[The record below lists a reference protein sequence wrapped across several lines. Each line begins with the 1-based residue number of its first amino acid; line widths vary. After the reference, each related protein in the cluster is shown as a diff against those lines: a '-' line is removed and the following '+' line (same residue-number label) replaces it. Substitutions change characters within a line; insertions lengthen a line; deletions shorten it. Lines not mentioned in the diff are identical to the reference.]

1 MFSRA
6 TVTAPRDRPADS
18 YSTSTWTTQARTAGK
33 PCRTLPKRG
42 LLNDLAIET
51 TTERERLEA
60 LSVLERETLTSL
72 RRIIRA
78 VSLYNRQL
86 LKGYGLTAPQLTCLR
101 HLGRHGERTAG
112 QIARGIAVSQ
122 ATVTGILTRL
132 EREELIA
139 RRRGEKDR
147 RKVLVALTDKGREV
161 ATSVPLPLQE
171 RFVRGLSEISDFRRQ
186 RIRAALGDIVGLME
200 ATRVDA
206 APVLSSGA
214 SIEEDE
220 LKHAGAGGPAKPRGG
235 Q

>member
-1 MFSRA
+1 MTLSQ
-6 TVTAPRDRPADS
+6 PRTPNNPTKA
-18 YSTSTWTTQARTAGK
+18 AGSLF
-33 PCRTLPKRG
+33 RSLPKRG
-42 LLNDLAIET
+42 PLNELAIEM
-51 TTERERLEA
+51 TTEEECLEA
-60 LSVLERETLTSL
+60 LSLLERETLTSL

-86 LKGYGLTAPQLTCLR
+86 LKSYGLTAPQLTCLR

-112 QIARGIAVSQ
+112 EIARGIAVSQ

-132 EREELIA
+132 ERDGLIA

-147 RKVLVALTDKGREV
+147 RKVLVVLTAKGREV

-171 RFVRGLSEISDFRRQ
+171 RFVRGLSEISEFRRQ

-200 ATRVDA
+200 ATRVGA
-206 APVLSSGA
+206 APVLSSGV

-220 LKHAGAGGPAKPRGG
+220 LKHAAAAAADVGSRV